1 VLQKA
6 RAINEEEV
14 LKEKEKDLKKR
25 AEEAERVR
33 KREEKKEC

>member
-1 VLQKA
+1 VLSKA
-6 RAINEEEV
+6 RVIDAEEV

-33 KREEKKEC
+33 T